1 MRSVVFLGVG
11 GVEKTTYIY
20 KVLGLSKAPRVTRR
34 PGFYP
39 LPIGDL
45 LLYLVD
51 TPGQYAVEVAR
62 RYYDAVKT
70 FGART
75 DLVDYVYSV
84 VEPETLGALWEIE
97 EWVSRFSPR
106 RKILVG
112 DKRDLAE
119 ELGFMAVGEEAAEA
133 FEALRVY
140 YTSALKDDAEVLIRH
155 ILENLD

>member
-11 GVEKTTYIY
+11 GVGKTTYIY

-70 FGART
+70 FGARI
-75 DLVDYVYSV
+75 DLVVYVYSV

-106 RKILVG
+106 RKSLWATSEILQRSSG
-112 DKRDLAE
+112 SWPPARRRLRL
-119 ELGFMAVGEEAAEA
+119 LGLSGFTTH
-133 FEALRVY
+133 LR
-140 YTSALKDDAEVLIRH
+140 
-155 ILENLD
+155 